1 MAKQSPSAAKKLIQ
15 GVIVL
20 LIIAALLTVINERS
34 DEPQAVE
41 IRQETA
47 TAPAPTP
54 TQRPTAL
61 PPTPTRRPTVLPPTA
76 VQIPTDADITPVPL
90 DSGRG
95 FIGDWWRVYFNH
107 VPGDPSGS
115 GLDTPLTKAIAAVRH
130 TLDIAAFEM
139 NHERIVTAI
148 LDAHQRGVRVRIVT
162 DDQHGLEDEKDDALR
177 RLQAAGIP
185 VVDDA
190 RSALMHNK
198 FMIMD
203 SAAVW
208 TGSWNYTFNGA
219 YRNNNNVF
227 VMENKN
233 AAAAYQAEFDEMFI
247 DREFGVRSSND
258 GIISFSQSGTDIR
271 IIFAAEADEIPA
283 LAAEIKKAKESIR
296 IMVFVFSLDELA
308 ESILEAMDAADIR
321 VQGIFEKRN
330 SAASWS
336 QMPRL
341 HCAGAQMRQDGNRYT
356 LHHKVFI
363 IDDHTVITGSFNFSN
378 NAAKNN
384 DENIVIVRNSAI
396 ASRYLEEWRR
406 LWDGAESLRPD
417 EVVCP

>member
-1 MAKQSPSAAKKLIQ
+1 MAKQSPSAAKKLLQ

-20 LIIAALLTVINERS
+20 VIIAFLLTVINERP

-41 IRQETA
+41 IPQKTP

-54 TQRPTAL
+54 TR
-61 PPTPTRRPTVLPPTA
+61 PPTVPPPTA
-76 VQIPTDADITPVPL
+76 VQIPTAADIMPVTL
-90 DSGRG
+90 DSARG
-95 FIGDWWRVYFNH
+95 FIGDWWQVYFNH
-107 VPGDPSGS
+107 IPGDPSGS
-115 GLDTPLTKAIAAVRH
+115 GLDTPLIEAIAAVRH

-139 NHERIVTAI
+139 NHERIAAAI
-148 LDAHQRGVRVRIVT
+148 LDAHQRGVQVRIVT
-162 DDQHGLEDEKDDALR
+162 DDKHGLEDEKDDSLR

-185 VVDDA
+185 VVDDD
-190 RSALMHNK
+190 RSGLMHNK

-208 TGSWNYTFNGA
+208 TGSWNYTFNGT

-227 VMENKN
+227 VMENRA

-247 DREFGVRSSND
+247 DREFGTRSSND
-258 GIISFSQSGTDIR
+258 GIVSFSQNGTDTR

-296 IMVFVFSLDELA
+296 LMVFVFSLDELA
-308 ESILEAMDAADIR
+308 ESILEVMAADVR

-330 SAASWS
+330 STASWS

-378 NAAKNN
+378 NAAKSN
-384 DENIVIVRNSAI
+384 DENIVIVRNAAI

-406 LWDGAESLRPD
+406 LWDSAESLRPD

>member
-1 MAKQSPSAAKKLIQ
+1 MAKQSPSAAKKLLQ

-20 LIIAALLTVINERS
+20 VIIAVLLTVINERP

-41 IRQETA
+41 IPQKTP

-54 TQRPTAL
+54 TR
-61 PPTPTRRPTVLPPTA
+61 PPTVPPPTA
-76 VQIPTDADITPVPL
+76 VQIPTAADIMPIAL

-107 VPGDPSGS
+107 IPGDPSGS
-115 GLDTPLTKAIAAVRH
+115 GLDAPLTEAIAAVRH

-139 NHERIVTAI
+139 NHERIAAAI
-148 LDAHQRGVRVRIVT
+148 LDAHQRGVQVRIVT
-162 DDQHGLEDEKDDALR
+162 DDKHGLEDEKDDALR

-185 VVDDA
+185 VVDDD
-190 RSALMHNK
+190 RSGLMHNK

-227 VMENKN
+227 VMENRA

-247 DREFGVRSSND
+247 DREFGTRSSND
-258 GIISFSQSGTDIR
+258 GIVSFSQNGTDAR

-296 IMVFVFSLDELA
+296 LMVFVFSLDELA
-308 ESILEAMDAADIR
+308 ESILEVMAADVR

-330 SAASWS
+330 STASWS
-336 QMPRL
+336 QLPRL

-378 NAAKNN
+378 NAAKSN

-396 ASRYLEEWRR
+396 ASQYLEEWRR
-406 LWDGAESLRPD
+406 LWDSAESLRPD